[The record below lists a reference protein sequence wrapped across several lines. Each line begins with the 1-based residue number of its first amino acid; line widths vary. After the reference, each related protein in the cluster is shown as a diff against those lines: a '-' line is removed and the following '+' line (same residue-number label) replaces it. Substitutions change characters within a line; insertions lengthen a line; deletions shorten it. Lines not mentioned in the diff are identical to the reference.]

1 MPFSSGPE
9 QSGPNLAHWI
19 GRWIGTGAR
28 SAADEISFL
37 SQRANRSSPSQK
49 SAWVKRTVVG
59 TAMVGGEYVLL
70 NPLSSRLDD
79 VLSLAVSWLVLFLLP
94 TPTPRL
100 LLLLARFVAVGAS
113 LMNFRMGMQRLE
125 TLFPGLASWTILFA
139 AVWVGLLFFGLLWT
153 ARALK
158 PTRPPVMATTAHHST
173 THVPTQ
179 GLRASV
185 SFKDVGGTNRV
196 KDEIRLVAEN
206 RLRHNS
212 SGVTRNGILLYGP
225 QGTGKN
231 LIAEATA
238 GEYRVGFQHV
248 RCPELIGV
256 HIGSTAAEIRRVF
269 ESAYQC
275 RPVVL
280 FLDEIDSIG
289 SRKQAQGNGT
299 DAGGAGREYNAVTT
313 QLMQAIDQSRQ
324 WDGFL
329 LVAATNVLDGL
340 EPTLIREGRFDAK
353 LRLDLPDANEREE
366 ILRALVGQHRAVTGV
381 LTDLARRTPGWSPA
395 RLKSL
400 VDRAVLGA
408 RGVALTE
415 KHLLA
420 ALEASGGADRPNFE
434 RVEWDDVVLPASTVK
449 DIQALIT
456 LLQPG
461 RAEKLGLE
469 PPTGLILTGAPGTG
483 KTHTARL
490 IASQT
495 KRSFYPLS
503 PSDVL
508 QGTVGGSVKRLAE
521 VFARAKEHAPSILF
535 FDEMD
540 GLFPSMNGALGQ
552 HDVQLVEQ
560 ALIEISNLPPEHKV
574 FLIGT
579 TNFIERVDPRILRGG
594 RFSEKIEIGTPDD
607 SGYEA
612 LVRRLLGRARLANNV
627 QLRTVVRRLRTI
639 SPADVEA
646 IISAA
651 KRSAMKRM
659 APDDIDLPAIELAD
673 IEDGINRVTVCASGS
688 PDRNC
693 QQ

>member
-1 MPFSSGPE
+1 MPYSSGPE

-37 SQRANRSSPSQK
+37 SQRANTASPGQK
-49 SAWVKRTVVG
+49 SAWVKRAVVG

-70 NPLSSRLDD
+70 NPLASRLDD

-113 LMNFRMGMQRLE
+113 LMNLRMGMQRLE

-139 AVWVGLLFFGLLWT
+139 AVWVGLLFVGLLWT

-158 PTRPPVMATTAHHST
+158 PTRPRLMATTTAHHST
-173 THVPTQ
+173 THVPVQ
-179 GLRASV
+179 SPLPSV
-185 SFKDVGGTNRV
+185 SFKDVGGMNRV

-269 ESAYQC
+269 ELAYQC
-275 RPVVL
+275 RPIVL

-313 QLMQAIDQSRQ
+313 QLMQSIDQSRQ

-340 EPTLIREGRFDAK
+340 EPTLVREGRFDAK

-366 ILRALVGQHRAVTGV
+366 ILKALVCRHRALTGV

-449 DIQALIT
+449 DLQALIT

-461 RAEKLGLE
+461 RAEKLGLA
-469 PPTGLILTGAPGTG
+469 PPTGLILTGTPGTG
-483 KTHTARL
+483 KTLTAQL

-495 KRSFYPLS
+495 NRSFYPLS

-508 QGTVGGSVKRLAE
+508 QGAVGGSVKRLAE
-521 VFARAKEHAPSILF
+521 VFARAKEHAPSILL

-560 ALIEISNLPPEHKV
+560 ALIEISNLRPEHNV

-579 TNFIERVDPRILRGG
+579 TNYIERVDPRILRGG
-594 RFSEKIEIGTPDD
+594 RFSEKIAVVTPDD
-607 SGYEA
+607 AGYET
-612 LVRRLLGRARLANNV
+612 LLKRFLGKARLASGD
-627 QLRTVVRRLRTI
+627 QFGIVVERLRGI

-646 IISAA
+646 IVSAA
-651 KRSAMKRM
+651 KRSAMQRM
-659 APDDIDLPAIELAD
+659 PVDALDLPPLEPAD
-673 IEDGINRVTVCASGS
+673 FEFGITQIRC
-688 PDRNC
+688 
-693 QQ
+693 

>member
-1 MPFSSGPE
+1 MPYSSGPE

-37 SQRANRSSPSQK
+37 SQRSRQVSASQRADWIRRVLVSTLVLLGMWFVVTALIPSLGSFVK
-49 SAWVKRTVVG
+49 CGAAWVLI
-59 TAMVGGEYVLL
+59 AI
-70 NPLSSRLDD
+70 
-79 VLSLAVSWLVLFLLP
+79 LP
-94 TPTPRL
+94 RPTPRL
-100 LLLLARFVAVGAS
+100 
-113 LMNFRMGMQRLE
+113 
-125 TLFPGLASWTILFA
+125 ILFA
-139 AVWVGLLFFGLLWT
+139 ARMLAMITTLFVIGDIAEYLKGPLPEVSGMIGLCGLVAWVGLGIWAFLAFRSSPPRATVSVGQVESVT
-153 ARALK
+153 AG
-158 PTRPPVMATTAHHST
+158 ATANMPKT
-173 THVPTQ
+173 
-179 GLRASV
+179 
-185 SFKDVGGTNRV
+185 SFQDVGGMLRI

-206 RLRHNS
+206 RLRHNR

-275 RPVVL
+275 RPLVL

-313 QLMQAIDQSRQ
+313 QLMQSIDQSRQ

-329 LVAATNVLDGL
+329 LMAATNLLDGL

-353 LRLDLPDANEREE
+353 LRLDLPDAQEREE
-366 ILRALVGQHRAVTGV
+366 VLRTLVGHQRALAGV
-381 LTDLARRTPGWSPA
+381 FTDLARRTPGWSPA

-400 VDRAVLGA
+400 VDRAMLGA

-415 KHLLA
+415 QHLLA

-434 RVEWDDVVLPASTVK
+434 RVEWENVILPASTVK
-449 DIQALIT
+449 DLQALIT

-461 RAEKLGLE
+461 RAEKLGIA

-483 KTHTARL
+483 KTLTARL

-495 KRSFYPLS
+495 NRSFYPLS

-508 QGTVGGSVKRLAE
+508 QGTVGGSVKRLEE

-540 GLFPSMNGALGQ
+540 GLFPSMNGTLGQ

-560 ALIEISNLPPEHKV
+560 ALIEISNLRPEHNV

-579 TNFIERVDPRILRGG
+579 TNFLERVDPRILRGG
-594 RFSEKIEIGTPDD
+594 RFSEKIAVGTPDD
-607 SGYEA
+607 AGYEA
-612 LVRRLLGRARLANNV
+612 LLKRFLGKARLASGV
-627 QLRTVVRRLRTI
+627 QSGTVVERLRGI

-646 IISAA
+646 IVSVA
-651 KRSAMKRM
+651 KRSAMQRM
-659 APDDIDLPAIELAD
+659 PVDALDLPPLEPAD
-673 IEDGINRVTVCASGS
+673 FEFGITQIHC
-688 PDRNC
+688 
-693 QQ
+693 

>member
-1 MPFSSGPE
+1 M
-9 QSGPNLAHWI
+9 I
-19 GRWIGTGAR
+19 T
-28 SAADEISFL
+28 
-37 SQRANRSSPSQK
+37 
-49 SAWVKRTVVG
+49 
-59 TAMVGGEYVLL
+59 
-70 NPLSSRLDD
+70 
-79 VLSLAVSWLVLFLLP
+79 
-94 TPTPRL
+94 
-100 LLLLARFVAVGAS
+100 
-113 LMNFRMGMQRLE
+113 
-125 TLFPGLASWTILFA
+125 TLFVIGDIAEYLKGPLPEVSRMIGLCGLVA
-139 AVWVGLLFFGLLWT
+139 WVGLGIWAFLAFRSSSPRATVSVGRVESVT
-153 ARALK
+153 AG
-158 PTRPPVMATTAHHST
+158 ATANMPKT
-173 THVPTQ
+173 
-179 GLRASV
+179 
-185 SFKDVGGTNRV
+185 SFQDVGGLLRIKN
-196 KDEIRLVAEN
+196 EIRLVAEN
-206 RLRHNS
+206 RLRHNR

-313 QLMQAIDQSRQ
+313 QLMQSIDQSRQ

-329 LVAATNVLDGL
+329 LMAATNLLDGL

-366 ILRALVGQHRAVTGV
+366 ILRTLVGRHRALTGV

-400 VDRAVLGA
+400 VDRALLGA

-420 ALEASGGADRPNFE
+420 ALEASGGADRPNSE
-434 RVEWDDVVLPASTVK
+434 RVAWDDVVLPASTVK
-449 DIQALIT
+449 DLQALIT

-461 RAEKLGLE
+461 RAERLGLT
-469 PPTGLILTGAPGTG
+469 PPTGLILKGAPGTG
-483 KTHTARL
+483 KTLTARL

-495 KRSFYPLS
+495 NRSFYPLS

-508 QGTVGGSVKRLAE
+508 QGTVGGSVKRLTE
-521 VFARAKEHAPSILF
+521 VFTRAKEHAPSILF

-540 GLFPSMNGALGQ
+540 GLFPAMNGALGQ

-560 ALIEISNLPPEHKV
+560 ALIEISNLQPEHSV

-579 TNFIERVDPRILRGG
+579 TNYIERVDPRILRGG
-594 RFSEKIEIGTPDD
+594 RFSEKIAVGTPDD
-607 SGYEA
+607 AGYE
-612 LVRRLLGRARLANNV
+612 VLLKRFLGKARIASGV
-627 QLRTVVRRLRTI
+627 QFGTVIERFRGI

-646 IISAA
+646 IVSAA
-651 KRSAMKRM
+651 KRSAMQRM
-659 APDDIDLPAIELAD
+659 PVDAIDLPPLEAAD
-673 IEDGINRVTVCASGS
+673 FDFGITQIHG
-688 PDRNC
+688 
-693 QQ
+693 

>member
-1 MPFSSGPE
+1 MPYSSGPE

-37 SQRANRSSPSQK
+37 SQRADTASPSQK
-49 SAWVKRTVVG
+49 SAWVKRAVVG

-70 NPLSSRLDD
+70 NPLASRLDD

-139 AVWVGLLFFGLLWT
+139 AVWVGLLFVGLLWT

-158 PTRPPVMATTAHHST
+158 PTRPPVMATTARHST
-173 THVPTQ
+173 THVPAQ
-179 GLRASV
+179 SPRASV
-185 SFKDVGGTNRV
+185 SFKDVGGMNRV

-269 ESAYQC
+269 ELAYQC
-275 RPVVL
+275 RPIVL

-313 QLMQAIDQSRQ
+313 QLMQSIDQSRQ

-340 EPTLIREGRFDAK
+340 EPTLVREGRFDAK

-366 ILRALVGQHRAVTGV
+366 ILKALVCRHRALTGV

-420 ALEASGGADRPNFE
+420 AFEASGGADRPNFE
-434 RVEWDDVVLPASTVK
+434 RVAWDDVILPASTVK
-449 DIQALIT
+449 DLQTLIT
-456 LLQPG
+456 LLQPA
-461 RAEKLGLE
+461 RAEKLGMA

-483 KTHTARL
+483 KTLTARL

-495 KRSFYPLS
+495 NRSFYPLS

-540 GLFPSMNGALGQ
+540 GLFPSMNGVLGH

-560 ALIEISNLPPEHKV
+560 ALIEISNLRPEHNV

-579 TNFIERVDPRILRGG
+579 TNFVERVDPRVLRGG
-594 RFSEKIEIGTPDD
+594 RFSEKIAVGAPDD
-607 SGYEA
+607 AGYEA
-612 LVRRLLGRARLANNV
+612 LLKRYLGKARLASGV
-627 QLRTVVRRLRTI
+627 QVGIVVERLRGI

-646 IISAA
+646 IVSAA
-651 KRSAMKRM
+651 KRSAMQRM
-659 APDDIDLPAIELAD
+659 PVDALDLPPLEPAD
-673 IEDGINRVTVCASGS
+673 FEFGITQIHC
-688 PDRNC
+688 
-693 QQ
+693 